1 MRTIRYTIGEEDRG
15 RTVEQFLRGK
25 QGFSGRVLI
34 SLKKLPRGLL
44 LNGEH
49 IRTVDPLA
57 PGDVLEVNLP
67 EGAKGM
73 PLCHIPVPILL
84 EDEDVIVYNK
94 PPGMPCHQSGGHIY
108 GTLASVYAAHCAET
122 GEVTPFRPLNRLDK
136 DTTGAVVAAKNQFA
150 AGKLWKAVKKRYFA
164 LAQGRMPFPAGLIDL
179 PIQRERPLEM
189 RRIVTPE
196 GQQAVTEYHV
206 LAEGEGVSL
215 LGFVLHTGRTH
226 QIRVHLSYLGRPLAG
241 DVFYGG
247 REEPSLGRQALHCG
261 WVGFPHVLTGEPVEV
276 EAPPPEDFLALLAER
291 GVPWRRDY
299 ASFHPAPDPS
309 VLPKLLRPLEPDGGD
324 GSPAGFRPV
333 PFVH

>member
-1 MRTIRYTIGEEDRG
+1 
-15 RTVEQFLRGK
+15 
-25 QGFSGRVLI
+25 
-34 SLKKLPRGLL
+34 
-44 LNGEH
+44 
-49 IRTVDPLA
+49 
-57 PGDVLEVNLP
+57 
-67 EGAKGM
+67 
-73 PLCHIPVPILL
+73 
-84 EDEDVIVYNK
+84 
-94 PPGMPCHQSGGHIY
+94 
-108 GTLASVYAAHCAET
+108 
-122 GEVTPFRPLNRLDK
+122 
-136 DTTGAVVAAKNQFA
+136 
-150 AGKLWKAVKKRYFA
+150 
-164 LAQGRMPFPAGLIDL
+164 
-179 PIQRERPLEM
+179 M

-299 ASFHPAPDPS
+299 TSFHPAPDPS

-324 GSPAGFRPV
+324 GSPARP
-333 PFVH
+333 

>member
-1 MRTIRYTIGEEDRG
+1 MRTIRYPIGEEDRG

-25 QGFSGRVLI
+25 QGYSGRVLTA
-34 SLKKLPRGLL
+34 LKKLPLGLL

-49 IRTVDPLA
+49 IRTVDPLS

-67 EGAKGM
+67 EEEKRL
-73 PLCHIPVPILL
+73 PLCTTPVPVLY
-84 EDEDVIVYNK
+84 EDEDVTVYNK

-108 GTLASVYAAHCAET
+108 GTLASVHAARCA
-122 GEVTPFRPLNRLDK
+122 GMGAGGLFRPVNRLDK

-299 ASFHPAPDPS
+299 AFFQPAPNLS
-309 VLPKLLRPLEPDGGD
+309 ELPKLLRPLGRD
-324 GSPAGFRPV
+324 
-333 PFVH
+333 